1 MHTYSK
7 AQLTRATMLF
17 PLALVLFEF
26 SVYICNDLVQPAMLV
41 ITQEFGA
48 SSNWVPSSM
57 SFFLLGGACLAWFLG
72 PLSDRIGRKKVLLAG
87 VLFFVIC
94 CLVILLSQNI
104 EQFLA
109 LRFLQGIGLTMISAV
124 GYAAIQEYFEER
136 SAIKVMALM
145 ANISLIAPLLGP
157 VLGAFM
163 IEHVS
168 WHWGFIGIAIIALI
182 SWFGLKATMPELKS
196 EEPQQPIQNIGHDF
210 KNILLNKRFMIL
222 SFSLPLVSIPLILW
236 IALSPVILVEQL
248 GLTNMQYGFAQV
260 PVLGGLII
268 GNIVLIRV
276 LDRMPVG
283 QTVMLTLPIMLIG
296 ALIIFAGTIWP
307 EYLLWNLIIGMT
319 LMSFGEGCSFSVL
332 YRFSLDASDVSKGT
346 VAAVVAM
353 ILMIAFFIV
362 IEIVRIGYAE
372 YGMWAYSIACLVL
385 ILVWF
390 TWPRIVVKDIMHT
403 RAVEQQA

>member
-222 SFSLPLVSIPLILW
+222 AFSLPLVSIPLILW